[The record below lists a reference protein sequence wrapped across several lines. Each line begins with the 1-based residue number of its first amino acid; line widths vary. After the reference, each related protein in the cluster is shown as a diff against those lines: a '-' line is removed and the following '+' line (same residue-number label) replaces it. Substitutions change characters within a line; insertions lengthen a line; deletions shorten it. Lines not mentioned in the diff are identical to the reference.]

1 MGGAVAPVMAAL
13 VAAVVAAPV
22 ALAFSAGMLAAVN
35 PCGFAMLPAYLG
47 YFLGLEGERP
57 PSPERAVARAL
68 GVGLIMTAG
77 FVAVFGV
84 VGLVVTQVSA
94 SVLDHAKWATI
105 VIGVA
110 LVVLGVALL
119 SGRELTVRLPHLDRG
134 GSRRELGSML
144 LFGISYAVASLGC
157 TLPTFLSATSSAFR
171 RSGLASG
178 VIAFVSYGLGMGLI
192 VTALTL
198 AVALARGSVVRA
210 FRRMVRYV
218 NRISGALLV
227 VAGLY
232 VAYYGWY
239 EVRLARGGSGRDVIV
254 DHALEVQQ
262 AMSSWID
269 RTGTTRLGLL
279 CGLVLAGAGL
289 AAWLRLRSPRAL
301 GTASG
306 PAPSEPVPGGAAA
319 GSRSAATPSPPS
331 APVG

>member
-1 MGGAVAPVMAAL
+1 MSGGVLATVVAGVM
-13 VAAVVAAPV
+13 AAPV

-47 YFLGLEGERP
+47 YFLGLESDRP
-57 PSPERAVARAL
+57 PAPERAVLRAL
-68 GVGLIMTAG
+68 GVGLVMTAG

-84 VGLVVTQVSA
+84 VGLVVTQISS

-105 VIGVA
+105 VIGGA

-119 SGRELTVRLPHLDRG
+119 AGKELTVRLPHLDRG
-134 GSRRELGSML
+134 GSSRELGSML
-144 LFGISYAVASLGC
+144 VFGVSYAVASLGC

-171 RSGLASG
+171 RSGLATG
-178 VIAFVSYGLGMGLI
+178 VATFVSYGVGMGLI

-198 AVALARGSVVRA
+198 AVALARGSVVRG

-218 NRISGALLV
+218 NRVSGALLV

-239 EVRLARGGSGRDVIV
+239 EVRLARGGTGRDLVV

-262 AMSSWID
+262 AVSSWID
-269 RTGTTRLGLL
+269 RTGTARLGLL
-279 CGLVLAGAGL
+279 FVVAVVGA
-289 AAWLRLRSPRAL
+289 
-301 GTASG
+301 
-306 PAPSEPVPGGAAA
+306 GAAA
-319 GSRSAATPSPPS
+319 WARTRTGRSVRHGSDLR
-331 APVG
+331 